1 MYKKKDFEF
10 ISKYEKLRYKQG
22 TILCTSEWIH
32 IITNTL
38 RESHRMETGCIKDSY
53 FSLDSFLEGYKKVH
67 GSRHLF
73 TIVDDGLLIQTKK
86 TGEEEIVPLEKGLE
100 IKPILPSKKIAI
112 DGSFTFQQFGL
123 LKDISIDM
131 SYLGFLKEATL
142 VLDKDSSYIWKT
154 NGITDVYIRLPSLG
168 ETKGYKLSD
177 EICYFSD
184 VNQWNDSK
192 INISLAKNVPG
203 IGIDYLV
210 IYSEND
216 MMAVPLQNDNDYN
229 TYEIPSSSQHYTL
242 TQEELEN
249 LQSIKFKKLLAQ
261 VKKEKNLKVSYEV
274 YIEIVDGIWYMNG
287 EKFFECSGKVT
298 TRRFEAYKL
307 ATFIQNAK
315 EIEIHD
321 RFLKDSNIY
330 FI

>member
-1 MYKKKDFEF
+1 MYKKKDFDF
-10 ISKYEKLRYKQG
+10 ISKYEKLRFKQG
-22 TILCTSEWIH
+22 TILCTPQWIH
-32 IITNTL
+32 IITNNL
-38 RESHRMETGCIKDSY
+38 RESHRMETGCSKDIY
-53 FSLDSFLEGYKKVH
+53 FNLESFFEGYKKVH

-86 TGEEEIVPLEKGLE
+86 TREEEIYPLEKGLG
-100 IKPILPSKKIAI
+100 IKPILPDRGFALDESVN
-112 DGSFTFQQFGL
+112 FQQFSL
-123 LKDISIDM
+123 LKDLSLDM
-131 SYLGFLKEATL
+131 PYLSFLKDATL
-142 VLDKDSSYIWKT
+142 VLDREISYIWKT
-154 NGITDVYIRLPSLG
+154 KGITDIYISLPNLDK
-168 ETKGYKLSD
+168 TKGYKIPN
-177 EICYFSD
+177 EISCFSD
-184 VNQWNDSK
+184 ISQWNDSK
-192 INISLAKNVPG
+192 INIAIAKSVPG

-216 MMAVPLQNDNDYN
+216 IMTVPLQMDEDYN

-242 TQEELEN
+242 TQEELDT
-249 LQSIKFKKLLAQ
+249 LQNIKFKKLLAT

-274 YIEIVDGIWYMNG
+274 FIEIVDGIWYMNG
-287 EKFFECSGKVT
+287 EKFFECSGEVT

>member
-1 MYKKKDFEF
+1 MYKKKDFDF
-10 ISKYEKLRYKQG
+10 IGKYEKLRLEQG
-22 TILCTSEWIH
+22 TILCTPQWIH

-38 RESHRMETGCIKDSY
+38 RESHRLETGCVKNQY
-53 FSLDSFLEGYKKVH
+53 FNLESFLEGYKKVH

-86 TGEEEIVPLEKGLE
+86 TGEEEIYPLEKGLE
-100 IKPILPSKKIAI
+100 INPILPDRGIAL
-112 DGSFTFQQFGL
+112 DESVNFQQFSM
-123 LKDISIDM
+123 LKDISLDM
-131 SYLGFLKEATL
+131 SYLSFLKDATL
-142 VLDKDSSYIWKT
+142 VLDRETSYIWKT
-154 NGITDVYIRLPSLG
+154 NGITDIYIKLPSLG
-168 ETKGYKLSD
+168 VTKGYKISG
-177 EICYFSD
+177 EISCFSD
-184 VNQWNDSK
+184 ISQWNDSK
-192 INISLAKNVPG
+192 INIAIAKSVPG

-210 IYSEND
+210 IYGEND
-216 MMAVPLQNDNDYN
+216 IMTVPLQMDNDYN
-229 TYEIPSSSQHYTL
+229 TYEIPSSSQQYIL
-242 TQEELEN
+242 TQEELDTLQN
-249 LQSIKFKKLLAQ
+249 LKFKKMLAG
-261 VKKEKNLKVSYEV
+261 VKKDKNLKVSYEV

-298 TRRFEAYKL
+298 TRRFEGYKL